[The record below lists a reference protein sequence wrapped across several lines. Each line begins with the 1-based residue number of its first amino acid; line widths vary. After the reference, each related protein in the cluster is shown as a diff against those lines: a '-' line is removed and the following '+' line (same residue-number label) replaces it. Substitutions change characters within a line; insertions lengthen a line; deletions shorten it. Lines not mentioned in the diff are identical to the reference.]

1 MNNPFLFLLLC
12 FICLGF
18 FFLDGCGKD
27 PASNFA
33 GTPAF
38 ESSDSLLPL
47 NAVKPIDTLRVAS
60 LNMSVGFPVTQLLFS
75 DMDDLAVAYRALD
88 TLYSRFKHGSPSVRL
103 MAMAAKIKELDLDVV
118 GLQEVMTLGKNG
130 VVDNNFLA
138 ELVADIKTLGGPT
151 YQTYQ
156 NILNDTLLT
165 GTLGDQKITISFSEG
180 NALLIKPGFHILE
193 SAKLDYFSL
202 LKIQTKNETVSQRC
216 VNYLKFQSPKGIIWD
231 VYNTHIEIT
240 ADIGNS
246 QASELRKFV
255 LEKGKGRNA
264 QLVIGDFNYEPGHDA
279 AQVMVEGGFLDTRNG
294 ATIKE
299 GTGSTCCVTSSM
311 LWNPKVGF
319 SNRRLDYIFARR
331 IAGVLESHTALENPA
346 LVSGTDSVF
355 VSDHRMV
362 WAKIIGQ

>member
-156 NILNDTLLT
+156 NILNDT
-165 GTLGDQKITISFSEG
+165 
-180 NALLIKPGFHILE
+180 
-193 SAKLDYFSL
+193 
-202 LKIQTKNETVSQRC
+202 
-216 VNYLKFQSPKGIIWD
+216 
-231 VYNTHIEIT
+231 
-240 ADIGNS
+240 
-246 QASELRKFV
+246 
-255 LEKGKGRNA
+255 
-264 QLVIGDFNYEPGHDA
+264 
-279 AQVMVEGGFLDTRNG
+279 
-294 ATIKE
+294 
-299 GTGSTCCVTSSM
+299 
-311 LWNPKVGF
+311 
-319 SNRRLDYIFARR
+319 
-331 IAGVLESHTALENPA
+331 
-346 LVSGTDSVF
+346 
-355 VSDHRMV
+355 
-362 WAKIIGQ
+362 